1 MWDSNPGLRT
11 WVRRAFSPLKSHA
24 GNRPPLPGV
33 FLFEGRGLWRQ
44 RPMCTGDGGTLTLC
58 FPHKRKR
65 LRAGMLPG
73 LPEVEVM
80 WGVHRRR
87 GSCSPRS
94 HGRKVSRLAC
104 LLSPRW
110 CTGRGGRNWA
120 ITSGRGWGWGWD
132 MAWPDAPHGGH
143 TGKLH
148 LTLTSAAWRPVPPPS
163 PKRASGSLPGW
174 AFIPLNREIGNE
186 P

>member
-1 MWDSNPGLRT
+1 MWDSNPGLRA
-11 WVRRAFSPLKSHA
+11 WAQRAFSPLSHTLATDLLSQGYSCLKA
-24 GNRPPLPGV
+24 GAYGDNARCV
-33 FLFEGRGLWRQ
+33 RG
-44 RPMCTGDGGTLTLC
+44 MLTLC

-104 LLSPRW
+104 LLSPPW

-120 ITSGRGWGWGWD
+120 ITSGRGWGSGWD
-132 MAWPDAPHGGH
+132 MAWPDAPHGGC

-148 LTLTSAAWRPVPPPS
+148 LTLTSAARRPVPPPS